1 MEPHRTLQTV
11 LADYQQRKANHE
23 QHLSRIQQRIYRI
36 GTIRLLLFVAAI
48 AGAIYFRHEGW
59 TVVVPVIVVCLVP
72 FLILMKVH
80 DRLFYDKDYTQQ
92 LIDINANELAALDY
106 RTDCFDG
113 GKDFQDPAHPYSYDL
128 DLFGDRSLFQYIN
141 RTSTYFGR
149 QRLAG
154 WFARPLDRKAD
165 IELRQDAVQPERPR
179 AALYLRNLDG
189 ERDSAGMVRGFF
201 PEARGLKTA
210 THTMELA
217 IDRRGT
223 LKRVLLYDDVRDP
236 YQLQPLD
243 PKACPELFASLCGEL
258 AVLLRE
264 NDDVWYRERV
274 LAEWIPYDKEN

>member
-1 MEPHRTLQTV
+1 MLGINPPHSPYASTEDCDLEGYELYRDKSLTELLVRPNADTTMAKAAAARYYFANVSGIDREFGRLLRALDDAGLTDHTIVVFASDHGETMTSHSTNDPKNSIWRESLNIPFLVRYPGHVPHRVDDLLLSTPDIMPTLLGLAG
-11 LADYQQRKANHE
+11 LAD
-23 QHLSRIQQRIYRI
+23 RIPAS
-36 GTIRLLLFVAAI
+36 V
-48 AGAIYFRHEGW
+48 EGRD
-59 TVVVPVIVVCLVP
+59 
-72 FLILMKVH
+72 FS
-80 DRLFYDKDYTQQ
+80 
-92 LIDINANELAALDY
+92 AL
-106 RTDCFDG
+106 
-113 GKDFQDPAHPYSYDL
+113 
-128 DLFGDRSLFQYIN
+128 
-141 RTSTYFGR
+141 
-149 QRLAG
+149 
-154 WFARPLDRKAD
+154 
-165 IELRQDAVQPERPR
+165 LRQDAVQPERPR

-223 LKRVLLYDDVRDP
+223 LKRVLLYDDVQDP
-236 YQLQPLD
+236 YQMQPLD